1 MLIDRNLPSADIPT
15 SSMADIAFLLVIY
28 FMLTTT
34 FAATMGLDLQ
44 FPEEPEHP
52 AAVDPVESVHLRVLP
67 NGALDVDGHRMDLDN
82 LLAYLAPKLAVNPSK
97 PVIVQPEAATPYGHM
112 VAVLDE
118 LRQGRERLRLE
129 REISIAIPT
138 ERERRGFWL

>member
-1 MLIDRNLPSADIPT
+1 MAIERNLPRADIPT

-34 FAATMGLDLQ
+34 FGATMGLDLQ
-44 FPEEPEHP
+44 FSEEPEHP
-52 AAVDPVESVHLRVLP
+52 AEVDPVESVHLLVLP
-67 NGALDVDGHRMDLDN
+67 NGALDVDGHRMELEN
-82 LLAYLAPKLAVNPSK
+82 LLPYLAPKLAVNSSK

-118 LRQGRERLRLE
+118 LRQGRERLTLE
-129 REISIAIPT
+129 QEITIALPT
-138 ERERRGFWL
+138 ERERRAFWL